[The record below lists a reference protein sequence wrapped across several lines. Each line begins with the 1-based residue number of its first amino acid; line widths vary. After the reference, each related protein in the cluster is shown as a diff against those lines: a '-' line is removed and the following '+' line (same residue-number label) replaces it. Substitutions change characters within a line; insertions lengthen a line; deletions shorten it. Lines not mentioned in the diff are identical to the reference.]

1 MLSCRC
7 SRVRPGANRGVRGPV
22 GLMYRPERFDGLG
35 LWRGF
40 GIEVPIATTLT
51 SRLLGLAW
59 LEWEHAG
66 AGLLLPGCHSIHT
79 FGMRFKL
86 DLALLDARGRSLR
99 TIRGVPP
106 RRVVGHRA
114 ADAVL
119 EIVPSHSAG
128 RAGGRAGTA

>member
-1 MLSCRC
+1 
-7 SRVRPGANRGVRGPV
+7 
-22 GLMYRPERFDGLG
+22 MYRPARFDGLG

-59 LEWEHAG
+59 LEQGQAG

-79 FGMRFKL
+79 FGMRFEL
-86 DLALLDARGRSLR
+86 DLAFLDAHGRILG

-119 EIVPSHSAG
+119 EIVPSRSAG
-128 RAGGRAGTA
+128 RDGERAGPT

>member
-1 MLSCRC
+1 
-7 SRVRPGANRGVRGPV
+7 
-22 GLMYRPERFDGLG
+22 MYRPARFDGLG

-40 GIEVPIATTLT
+40 GIEVPIAATFS

-59 LEWEHAG
+59 LEQGQAG

-79 FGMRFKL
+79 FGMRFEL
-86 DLALLDARGRSLR
+86 DLAFLDAHGRILG

-119 EIVPSHSAG
+119 EIVPSRSAG
-128 RAGGRAGTA
+128 RDGERAGPT